1 MNFKV
6 GDPVIWKGTIGEE
19 MTGVVIQCYE
29 GGITIRWQNQR
40 ELYYRA
46 MPKNY
51 ATGQEHIKLD
61 LITKRNSKLEELGI

>member
-1 MNFKV
+1 MKV
-6 GDPVIWKGTIGEE
+6 DFANGDFEFISKPGEW
-19 MTGVVIQCYE
+19 CYE